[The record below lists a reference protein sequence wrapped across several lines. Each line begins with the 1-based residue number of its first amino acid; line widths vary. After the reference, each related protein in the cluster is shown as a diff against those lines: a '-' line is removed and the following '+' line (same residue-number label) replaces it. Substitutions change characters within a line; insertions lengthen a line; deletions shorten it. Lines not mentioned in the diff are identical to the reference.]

1 MTEELNHR
9 LARLYH
15 MMKQDNIDACVIST
29 NVNLLYTTGSIVLGY
44 YYLDLSGNRLLF
56 VKRPSSL
63 VGEGIFPIRKPEQ
76 IGEILAEKG
85 IAAPSI
91 LLLEGEELPQSEWVR
106 LSALF
111 PHTTIVNG
119 SHLLRK
125 VRAVKTLYEQNL
137 LRKSAKCHSEAYA
150 EIPSLYRPGM
160 TDQTLSIEIE
170 RTMRLH
176 GNLGLFRIYGASMEI
191 YFGSVLAGK
200 NASEPSPFDFALGGA
215 GPDPSLP
222 IGANGTLLEE
232 GMAVMVDMCGNF
244 TGYLSDQTRTFSI
257 GRLPDRAYEAHNV
270 SIEIREALAAMC
282 KPGVTGDAMYE
293 RSLAI
298 ARQHGLADY
307 YMGDAQKAKF
317 VGHGVGLVINEL
329 PVLTSRAFDPLEEGM
344 VFALEPKF
352 VLPDVGAVG
361 VEDTFIVT
369 ANGVERITTAEDSII
384 DLTAR

>member
-1 MTEELNHR
+1 MTEELNIR
-9 LARLYH
+9 LARLCN
-15 MMKQDNIDACVIST
+15 MMRQEKIDACLIST
-29 NVNLLYTTGSIVLGY
+29 NVNLLYTTGRIVLGY
-44 YYLDLSGNRLLF
+44 YYIDLSGNRLLF

-63 VGEGIFPIRKPEQ
+63 VGEGVFQIRKPEQ
-76 IGEILAEKG
+76 ISEILAEKG
-85 IAAPSI
+85 ISAPST

-106 LSALF
+106 LVSLF
-111 PHTTIVNG
+111 PHSSIFNG
-119 SHLLRK
+119 SNFLRK
-125 VRAVKTLYEQNL
+125 VRAVKTTYEQVL
-137 LRKSAKCHSEAYA
+137 LKESAKRHSEAYS
-150 EIPSLYRPGM
+150 EIPSLYHSGM
-160 TDQTLSIEIE
+160 TDRTLSIEIE

-257 GRLPDRAYEAHNV
+257 GRLPEKAYEAHNV
-270 SIEIREALAAMC
+270 AIEIRDTLAAMC
-282 KPGVTGDAMYE
+282 KPGVTGDALYE

-298 ARQHGLADY
+298 AKQHGLTDY
-307 YMGDAQKAKF
+307 FMGDAQKAKF

-329 PVLTSRAFDPLEEGM
+329 PVLTSRSYDPLEEGM
-344 VFALEPKF
+344 VLALEPKF

-361 VEDTFIVT
+361 VEDTYIVT
-369 ANGVERITTAEDSII
+369 AHGVERITTAEDSII

>member
-1 MTEELNHR
+1 MTEELNNR
-9 LARLYH
+9 LARLYQKMEQEH
-15 MMKQDNIDACVIST
+15 IDACLIST

-63 VGEGIFPIRKPEQ
+63 TGEGIYPIRKPEQ

-85 IAAPSI
+85 IEAPST
-91 LLLEGEELPQSEWVR
+91 LLLEGEEMPQSEWVR

-111 PHTTIVNG
+111 PKTKIVNG
-119 SHLLRK
+119 SHFLRK
-125 VRAVKTLYEQNL
+125 VRAVKSHYEQEL
-137 LRKSAKCHSEAYA
+137 LRTSGLCHSETYA
-150 EIPSLYRPGM
+150 QIPSLYRAWM
-160 TDQTLSIEIE
+160 TDRTLSIEIE
-170 RTMRLH
+170 RAMRLH

-200 NASEPSPFDFALGGA
+200 NAAAPSPFDFALGGA

-244 TGYLSDQTRTFSI
+244 TGYISDQTRTFSI
-257 GRLPDRAYEAHNV
+257 GRLPAIAYQAHNV
-270 SIEIREALAAMC
+270 SIEIREQLAAMC

-298 ARQHGLADY
+298 ARQHGLADCF
-307 YMGDAQKAKF
+307 MGGAQKAKF

-329 PVLTSRAFDPLEEGM
+329 PVLTSRAFEPLEEGM

-352 VLPDVGAVG
+352 VLPEIGAVG

-369 ANGVERITTAEDSII
+369 ADGVERITTAEDSII